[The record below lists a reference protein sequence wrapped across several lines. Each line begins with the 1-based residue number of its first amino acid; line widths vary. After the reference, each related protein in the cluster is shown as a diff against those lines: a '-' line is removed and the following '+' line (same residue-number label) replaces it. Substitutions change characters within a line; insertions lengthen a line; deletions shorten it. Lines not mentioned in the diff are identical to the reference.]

1 MKREKKLYE
10 KIDYTL
16 VERCAKKALKGKK
29 GLEASEFRRNLDKK
43 VLEIYFNLKMC
54 AYHEMEIEWQHLI
67 KVNTNGKVR
76 IISKTSLEWRVVMH
90 VLLELGRPKYL
101 QYRADCSYNCLEGY
115 GITAKDKNKSLL
127 HQVKRS
133 MYDAKIWGYVQI
145 DIKHCYQTTNCKIL
159 RKRHRELYGD
169 KRYTDL
175 LAKTCSCNEELP
187 IGTPQSPT
195 DHHLMLIK
203 FDHYVL
209 EHLPIVDY
217 QRYAD
222 DMRFSVLSLED
233 AHEVV
238 RRACNYLYYE
248 LRYEAKQNIKIYPVR
263 VKCDMCGFV
272 VHKTEQDRFHNNK
285 GFTRLRRST
294 TIRLK
299 RAKQESSKSSYRGLV
314 KQADAKKL
322 LNKYY
327 GMDYSEV
334 LKDLKINR
342 RWDAEDIDIK
352 ILAEKKFD
360 IIDFEARAP
369 DKEGG
374 KFYIKMMVKFPSY
387 DKEGKPCFEIRRCKG
402 CIEDLAKSM
411 YQLQNKLHKLAEIHG
426 TTYEAELAKV
436 LPIEGAYV
444 EKNYGFVFGG
454 SCENKRF
461 VYK

>member
-1 MKREKKLYE
+1 
-10 KIDYTL
+10 
-16 VERCAKKALKGKK
+16 
-29 GLEASEFRRNLDKK
+29 
-43 VLEIYFNLKMC
+43 
-54 AYHEMEIEWQHLI
+54 
-67 KVNTNGKVR
+67 
-76 IISKTSLEWRVVMH
+76 
-90 VLLELGRPKYL
+90 
-101 QYRADCSYNCLEGY
+101 
-115 GITAKDKNKSLL
+115 
-127 HQVKRS
+127 
-133 MYDAKIWGYVQI
+133 
-145 DIKHCYQTTNCKIL
+145 
-159 RKRHRELYGD
+159 
-169 KRYTDL
+169 
-175 LAKTCSCNEELP
+175 
-187 IGTPQSPT
+187 
-195 DHHLMLIK
+195 
-203 FDHYVL
+203 
-209 EHLPIVDY
+209 
-217 QRYAD
+217 
-222 DMRFSVLSLED
+222 
-233 AHEVV
+233 
-238 RRACNYLYYE
+238 
-248 LRYEAKQNIKIYPVR
+248 
-263 VKCDMCGFV
+263 MCGFV

-327 GMDYSEV
+327 GMAYSEV